1 MLPFAGPRTIC
12 VRYLAMN
19 EQNLFVVIGIFSGQ
33 YNISSDI
40 SALSNCVKTVCPC
53 KEKACG
59 DTCEPARPSP
69 GYSGPYKCQPSA
81 TGRAN
86 LLCQPAASVKCA
98 GPSVAS
104 CCCPVLFPIGLSKLF
119 FWGDGEG
126 CALHVCGFK
135 SEGFTNG
142 IFGLTFGVHDAYESV
157 TNP

>member
-104 CCCPVLFPIGLSKLF
+104 CCCLVPFPIGLSKLVF
-119 FWGDGEG
+119 LGGDAH
-126 CALHVCGFK
+126 CMFVVLKVHL
-135 SEGFTNG
+135 GFTNG
-142 IFGLTFGVHDAYESV
+142 IFGRTFGVHDAYESA
-157 TNP
+157 THP